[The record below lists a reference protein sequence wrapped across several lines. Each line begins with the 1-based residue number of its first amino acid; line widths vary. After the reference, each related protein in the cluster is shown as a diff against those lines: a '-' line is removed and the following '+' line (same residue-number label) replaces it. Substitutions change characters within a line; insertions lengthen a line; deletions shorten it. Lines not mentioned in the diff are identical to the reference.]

1 LGDRPIL
8 SLDDHA
14 FRGRTGLG
22 VTVAVIDSGIHP
34 DHPHVGGVDG
44 GISFVDGV
52 VDHVDRLGH
61 GTAVAAAIREKAPA
75 AGLLSVKV
83 FHDRLSTSAEML
95 ARAIEWSAD
104 NGARVINLSL
114 GTRNAAHQARLGEA
128 ISRARS
134 RGAIVVSARGST
146 GEPWY
151 PGGMAGVAG
160 VEIDESLERDQMRVS
175 ANTLTF
181 AASPYPRPIPNVPRE
196 RNVSGI
202 SFAVA
207 NVSGFLARALE
218 SAGDRS
224 TDDVLRELATP
235 G

>member
-1 LGDRPIL
+1 MGVRPIL
-8 SLDDHA
+8 SLDDRH
-14 FRGRTGLG
+14 FRGRTGFG

-44 GISFVDGV
+44 GCSLVDGV
-52 VDHVDRLGH
+52 SDHIDRLGH

-75 AGLLSVKV
+75 AALLSVKV
-83 FHDRLSTSAEML
+83 FHDRLATNAEML

-104 NGARVINLSL
+104 NGARIINLSL
-114 GTRNAAHQARLGEA
+114 GTRNAAHQARLGQA
-128 ISRARS
+128 IAHARE
-134 RGAIVVSARGST
+134 RGAIVVSASGTSE
-146 GEPWY
+146 EPWY
-151 PGGMAGVAG
+151 PGGMLGVAG
-160 VEIDESLERDQMRVS
+160 VEIDESLEREQMRLS
-175 ANTLTF
+175 DTHTF

-218 SAGDRS
+218 SAGQLS
-224 TDDVLRELATP
+224 TDDVLRELAT
-235 G
+235 GE

>member
-1 LGDRPIL
+1 
-8 SLDDHA
+8 
-14 FRGRTGLG
+14 

-44 GISFVDGV
+44 GISFVDKV
-52 VDHVDRLGH
+52 NDHVDRLGH

-75 AGLLSVKV
+75 ASLLSVKV
-83 FHDRLSTSAEML
+83 FHDRLATNAEML

-104 NGARVINLSL
+104 NGAHVINLSL
-114 GTRNAAHQARLGEA
+114 GTRNPAHQTRLGQA
-128 ISRARS
+128 IAHATG
-134 RGAIVVSARGST
+134 RGAIVVSARGSDA
-146 GEPWY
+146 EPWY
-151 PGGMAGVAG
+151 PGGLDGVAG
-160 VEIDESLERDQMRVS
+160 VEIDESLERDQIRVS
-175 ANTLTF
+175 ASGATF

-224 TDDVLRELATP
+224 MDDVLRGLASAE
-235 G
+235 